1 MDDEN
6 VVNVSENEANE
17 NENEFI
23 TNSFTERGEDDIN
36 LDVGN
41 DSRKQERAGERND
54 KSYSQ
59 LGEKSDYN
67 IYNPAIIEDISF
79 QLSRTTPNVE
89 NNVTSYTLNVGDFY
103 PITVVANQT
112 GGSNHMAS
120 ISINQVNFFSS
131 DVSKAYVRDGV
142 LYAVGA
148 TEDEEEVEIT
158 GVVYA
163 KDENGNMIAHTN
175 TISKITII

>member
-36 LDVGN
+36 FDVGN

-67 IYNPAIIEDISF
+67 IYNPAIIADISF

-103 PITVVANQT
+103 PLLLLQIKLRRVIIWLVFLLIRLISLVVICQK
-112 GGSNHMAS
+112 HM
-120 ISINQVNFFSS
+120 
-131 DVSKAYVRDGV
+131 
-142 LYAVGA
+142 
-148 TEDEEEVEIT
+148 
-158 GVVYA
+158 
-163 KDENGNMIAHTN
+163 
-175 TISKITII
+175 